1 MAMDSR
7 WNYQRPAEMRDWAS
21 IMDDKEIFDAFVADL
36 SGDLGEELSKV
47 SADHYH
53 LFCTKGHSGARGPCI
68 RGGNALFILK
78 SMLEVVNNPN
88 IDFAALKYF
97 ANVASSHLPFST
109 RCDGKFCA
117 FQPFMLFLLK
127 RSRLLCIYAV
137 AAQELRGG
145 SVWYAGSY
153 TILEYAIAQGRHE
166 IVHYLVSNYQ
176 HCLPPD
182 IYMLWPSAQE
192 KRMFAILIRHL
203 PRHHFQY
210 PGSWYTKPEMR
221 KRYMLIRNQSN
232 AELRSLVWLPLPLD
246 VLQFVVAPFLKQTF

>member
-1 MAMDSR
+1 
-7 WNYQRPAEMRDWAS
+7 MRDWES
-21 IMDDKEIFDAFVADL
+21 IMDDKKIFDAFVEDL

-47 SADHYH
+47 SADYYH
-53 LFCTKGHSGARGPCI
+53 SLCTRGHSGARGPCI
-68 RGGNALFILK
+68 RGGNALYILK

-88 IDFAALKYF
+88 IEFAALKDF
-97 ANVASSHLPFST
+97 AYVASSHLPFLK

-127 RSRLLCIYAV
+127 RSPPLCIYAIV
-137 AAQELRGG
+137 AQETRGR

-153 TILEYAIAQGRHE
+153 TILEYAIAQGQHE

-176 HCLPPD
+176 QHLPPD

-203 PRHHFQY
+203 PRRYFQY
-210 PGSWYTKPEMR
+210 PGSWCTKPEMR

-232 AELRSLVWLPLPLD
+232 AELRSLAWLPLPLD